1 MAYFAKKHAKMC
13 FSYIY
18 KHKFAAKLLNFFDT
32 TKFFRLFISKT

>member
-1 MAYFAKKHAKMC
+1 MAFVTKKCAKMC
-13 FSYIY
+13 FSYVF